1 MNSKTTLWG
10 REPVL
15 ILSLIE
21 AAIALVSAFF
31 TPLDPAQIG
40 VLMAFAAAVIGV
52 LARQQVTPVA
62 KLPNGQGGTTTEA
75 A

>member
-1 MNSKTTLWG
+1 MDSKTTLWG

-15 ILSLIE
+15 ILSLVE

-40 VLMAFAAAVIGV
+40 VLMAFSAALIGV

-62 KLPNGQGGTTTEA
+62 KLPSGQGDNA
-75 A
+75 RRA